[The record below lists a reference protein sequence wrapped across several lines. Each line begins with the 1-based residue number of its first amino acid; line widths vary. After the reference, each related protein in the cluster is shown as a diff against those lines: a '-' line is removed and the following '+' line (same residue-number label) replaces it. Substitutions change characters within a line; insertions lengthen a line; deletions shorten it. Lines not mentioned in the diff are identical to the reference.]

1 MRVPGWE
8 AYREEA
14 VTTGSGGGTHFVYL
28 YRIPEAFQ
36 QPPAQ

>member
-14 VTTGSGGGTHFVYL
+14 VKSSTGAGTHFVYL

-36 QPPAQ
+36 KNP